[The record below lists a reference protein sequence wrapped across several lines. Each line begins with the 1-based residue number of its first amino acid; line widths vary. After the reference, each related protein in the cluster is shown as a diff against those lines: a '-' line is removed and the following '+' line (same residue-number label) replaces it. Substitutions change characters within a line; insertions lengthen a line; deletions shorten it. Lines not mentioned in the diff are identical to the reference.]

1 MPRLVSKYFGE
12 LDYSTEAVFQFP
24 EGIPAFE
31 DQTAFVFLE
40 QPKTHPLV
48 FMQSLVNPGL
58 CFITVPVFVVD
69 SDYRLDLT
77 PEDSVSLELAPELVP
92 QIGSDI
98 LCLTLVTVSEQADPT
113 VNLAAPVVLNLR
125 NRKGFQV
132 ILPSSG
138 YSVQHPLPAQK
149 DLVPCS

>member
-12 LDYSTEAVFQFP
+12 LDYSTEAAFQFP

-31 DQTAFVFLE
+31 DQTTFVFIE
-40 QPKTHPLV
+40 QPQTHPLV

-58 CFITVPVFVVD
+58 CFITVPVRVAAPA
-69 SDYRLDLT
+69 YRPDLS
-77 PEDSVSLELAPELVP
+77 PEDLAALDLAPELAP
-92 QIGSDI
+92 RIGSDI
-98 LCLTLVTVSEQADPT
+98 LCLALVTVSKGAEAT
-113 VNLAAPVVLNLR
+113 VNLASPIVLNLR
-125 NRKGFQV
+125 NRKAVQA

-138 YSVQHPLPAQK
+138 YSLRHPLPAQE

>member
-12 LDYSTEAVFQFP
+12 LDYSTEAAFQFP

-31 DQTAFVFLE
+31 DQTAFVFLD
-40 QPKTHPLV
+40 QPQTHPLV
-48 FMQSLVNPGL
+48 FMQSLGNPGL
-58 CFITVPVFVVD
+58 CFIAVPVFVAD
-69 SDYRLDLT
+69 PAYRPDLS
-77 PEDSVSLELAPELVP
+77 PEDLALLGLSPGPLP

-113 VNLAAPVVLNLR
+113 VNLASPIVLNLR
-125 NRKGFQV
+125 NRKGVQA
-132 ILPSSG
+132 IQPSAG
-138 YSVQHPLPAQK
+138 HSVRHPLLAQE

>member
-31 DQTAFVFLE
+31 DQTAFMFVE
-40 QPKTHPLV
+40 QPQTHPLV

-58 CFITVPVFVVD
+58 CFITVSALVADPA
-69 SDYRLDLT
+69 YRPDLAAEDLALLGLS
-77 PEDSVSLELAPELVP
+77 PEPPP
-92 QIGSDI
+92 QAGSDI
-98 LCLTLVTVSEQADPT
+98 LCLAMVTVSEQADPT
-113 VNLAAPVVLNLR
+113 VNLASPIVLNMR
-125 NRKGFQV
+125 NRKGVQA

-138 YSVQHPLPAQK
+138 YSVRQPLLTRE
-149 DLVPCS
+149 DLVPCL

>member
-12 LDYSTEAVFQFP
+12 LNYSTEAVFQFA

-40 QPKTHPLV
+40 QPQTHPLV

-58 CFITVPVFVVD
+58 CFITVPVLVAD
-69 SDYRLDLT
+69 PAYRPDLS
-77 PEDSVSLELAPELVP
+77 PEDLALLELPPEP
-92 QIGSDI
+92 PPRAGSDI
-98 LCLTLVTVSEQADPT
+98 LCLSMVTVSEQADPT
-113 VNLAAPVVLNLR
+113 VNLASPIVLNLR
-125 NRKGFQV
+125 NRKGVQA

-138 YSVQHPLPAQK
+138 YSLRQPLLPRE